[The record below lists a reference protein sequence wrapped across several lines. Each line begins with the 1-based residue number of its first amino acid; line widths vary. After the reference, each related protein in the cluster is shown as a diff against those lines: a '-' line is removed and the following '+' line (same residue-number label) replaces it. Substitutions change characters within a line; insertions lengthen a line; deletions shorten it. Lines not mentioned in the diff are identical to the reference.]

1 MQNSRSLVEGA
12 SGKAPYTQY
21 PSCCTGVRT
30 QLSRGVRALSSVVPA
45 IHLALGVQDPTPVAP
60 LEPRQQMGSNPISP
74 IRQLQTQ
81 PIFLAKV

>member
-12 SGKAPYTQY
+12 RGKAPYTQY

-45 IHLALGVQDPTPVAP
+45 IHLALGVQDPTPIVL
-60 LEPRQQMGSNPISP
+60 LEPRQQMGSNPSP
-74 IRQLQTQ
+74 PILQLQNQ
-81 PIFLAKV
+81 PIFIAT